1 MPKEYPR
8 KLRVNVQLQREL
20 TELIRDE
27 LRDPRVTGTT
37 VMSVDV
43 APDLRNANVR
53 VSRLPPGADIRE
65 AAAALNHASG
75 RLRHELKRR
84 LRLRHIPELRFV
96 ADLTEANADHLN
108 RLIRKA
114 RDEDREHATERGEPD
129 R

>member
-8 KLRVNVQLQREL
+8 KLRINAQLQREL

-37 VMSVDV
+37 VMAVDV

-53 VSRLPPGADIRE
+53 VSRLPPGADVQA
-65 AAAALNHASG
+65 AAAALNHAAG
-75 RLRHELKRR
+75 RLRHELKHR
-84 LRLRHIPELRFV
+84 LRLRHVPELRFV
-96 ADLTEANADHLN
+96 ADLTVANADHVN

-114 RDEDREHATERGEPD
+114 RDEDREHAHERGESET
-129 R
+129 

>member
-96 ADLTEANADHLN
+96 AAPGAHRIYAPTASIQSRLLPQSDRAFAGLT
-108 RLIRKA
+108 
-114 RDEDREHATERGEPD
+114 
-129 R
+129 